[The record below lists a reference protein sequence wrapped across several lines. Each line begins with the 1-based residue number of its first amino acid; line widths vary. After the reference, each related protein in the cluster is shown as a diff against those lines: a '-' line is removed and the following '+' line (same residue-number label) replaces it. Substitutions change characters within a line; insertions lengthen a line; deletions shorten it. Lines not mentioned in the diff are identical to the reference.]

1 MVRHRPLLFAIS
13 SIDCTRNACNNVHQT
28 PPENAMITLKAL
40 VLFSVLSPDLRPFK
54 IPIII
59 ARTMISPAEQTA
71 NEILEMRFRIMDSKS
86 ACASSL
92 CANVGFIARDARNKY
107 HTLLSRRRLV
117 ELIV

>member
-1 MVRHRPLLFAIS
+1 MVKHRPLLFAIS
-13 SIDCTRNACNNVHQT
+13 TIDCIRSTCNNVHQT

-59 ARTMISPAEQTA
+59 ARIMISPAEQTA
-71 NEILEMRFRIMDSKS
+71 NEILEMRFRIMDSKL

-92 CANVGFIARDARNKY
+92 CADVRFTAREMRNKY

-117 ELIV
+117 

>member
-1 MVRHRPLLFAIS
+1 
-13 SIDCTRNACNNVHQT
+13 
-28 PPENAMITLKAL
+28 
-40 VLFSVLSPDLRPFK
+40 
-54 IPIII
+54 
-59 ARTMISPAEQTA
+59 
-71 NEILEMRFRIMDSKS
+71 MRFRIMDSKS